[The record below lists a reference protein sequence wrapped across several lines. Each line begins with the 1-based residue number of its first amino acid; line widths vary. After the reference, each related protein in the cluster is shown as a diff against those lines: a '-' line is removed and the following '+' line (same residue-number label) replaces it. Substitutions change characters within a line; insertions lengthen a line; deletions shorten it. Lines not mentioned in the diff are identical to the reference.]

1 MQEHSGRQRRG
12 RDHAVRIML
21 GLFGIGMAIGAYFPI
36 SEGTGTAARALGL
49 SGYPGTFV
57 VESCQPSRDRN
68 GRQPALCDGIFI
80 PADERHASITLSR
93 QGGPHAPGTRI
104 AVSGNSDAI
113 NAVGLGTAFSGLALA
128 TIFGGFGV
136 FMASGC
142 LLVLMGLLP
151 DRVTSRAAR
160 ALIYVGCGLVA
171 VGLAFVILAICL
183 P

>member
-1 MQEHSGRQRRG
+1 
-12 RDHAVRIML
+12 
-21 GLFGIGMAIGAYFPI
+21 MAIGTYFPI
-36 SEGTGTAARALGL
+36 SEGSGTAARALGL

-57 VESCQPSRDRN
+57 VESCQPSKGRN

-80 PADERHASITLSR
+80 PADERPASITLSL

-142 LLVLMGLLP
+142 LLVLTGLLP
-151 DRVTSRAAR
+151 DRVTRWAGR
-160 ALIYVGCGLVA
+160 ALIYTGGGLIALGV
-171 VGLAFVILAICL
+171 VFVILAICL